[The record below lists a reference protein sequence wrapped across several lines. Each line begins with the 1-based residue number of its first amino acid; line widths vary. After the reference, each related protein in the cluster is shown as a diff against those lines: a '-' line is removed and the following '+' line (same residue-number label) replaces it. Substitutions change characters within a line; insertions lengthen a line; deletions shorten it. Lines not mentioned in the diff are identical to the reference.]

1 MSASRAPIRH
11 RPANNFLDLVC
22 LKARFASLVDVP
34 LLPPMS
40 SSAQVENMEALWDF
54 PSPLSINVRL
64 QITRLLQVVPVSS
77 TLAVLQQTQ
86 KGSMLLSQLSRFMI
100 RPAYTMPIT
109 QAFRPLLVDLC
120 VRWLDDD
127 ENLYEKFEA
136 LALLVEVHE
145 EIYPYV
151 LTSSM
156 YIPYD
161 LLNIKAEFSIAFSGH
176 IFSGDH

>member
-1 MSASRAPIRH
+1 MM
-11 RPANNFLDLVC
+11 D
-22 LKARFASLVDVP
+22 
-34 LLPPMS
+34 
-40 SSAQVENMEALWDF
+40 NMEALWDF

-64 QITRLLQVVPVSS
+64 QIFRLLQVVPVNSS
-77 TLAVLQQTQ
+77 LAVLQQAQ
-86 KGSMLLSQLSRFMI
+86 NGSMLLSQLSRFMVK
-100 RPAYTMPIT
+100 PAYTLPIT

-151 LTSSM
+151 LTIFIS
-156 YIPYD
+156 IVYD
-161 LLNIKAEFSIAFSGH
+161 LPKIEAEFSIAFSGH